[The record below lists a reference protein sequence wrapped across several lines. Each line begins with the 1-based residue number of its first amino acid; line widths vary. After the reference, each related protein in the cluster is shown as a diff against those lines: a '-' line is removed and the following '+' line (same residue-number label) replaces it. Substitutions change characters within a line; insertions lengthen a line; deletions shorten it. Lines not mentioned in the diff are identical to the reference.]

1 LETERPAHGTRE
13 WCFSRQYCQT
23 GCSWFCAQYNNI
35 IMQHEETSSNI
46 AEDHKK
52 TEWVLV
58 DNQCIWTHDQPN

>member
-1 LETERPAHGTRE
+1 
-13 WCFSRQYCQT
+13 
-23 GCSWFCAQYNNI
+23 
-35 IMQHEETSSNI
+35 MQHEETSSNI